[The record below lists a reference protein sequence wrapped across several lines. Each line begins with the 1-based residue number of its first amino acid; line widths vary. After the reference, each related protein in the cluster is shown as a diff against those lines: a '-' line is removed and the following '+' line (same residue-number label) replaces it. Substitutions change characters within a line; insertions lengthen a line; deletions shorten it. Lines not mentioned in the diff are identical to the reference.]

1 MDCSLPGSSV
11 LGIFQARVLK
21 WIVIVSSLYNYRIV
35 HIYFIFYVSS
45 RQDSDST
52 NMSRS
57 LFLELVN
64 VALYGKTDFADV
76 VKFKDLEE
84 M

>member
-1 MDCSLPGSSV
+1 M
-11 LGIFQARVLK
+11 
-21 WIVIVSSLYNYRIV
+21 
-35 HIYFIFYVSS
+35 HIYFIFHVSS